1 MDLVKLSSERAQE
14 RRACGASIKGIVNSV
29 SLAQSSTWL
38 DTTTSLEKVQYRIAN
53 IKHLE
58 I

>member
-1 MDLVKLSSERAQE
+1 MDLVKLSSERAPE
-14 RRACGASIKGIVNSV
+14 RRACGASIKD
-29 SLAQSSTWL
+29 QSSTWL

-53 IKHLE
+53 TKHLE